1 MLSRRQSKFR
11 DVTVPLPLSP
21 NYPKPH
27 VGRFTCQPRCAGP
40 LPTLPT
46 TSPPHPFPQTT
57 PRSPNPTKL
66 TSSHRPQPDPLPDTT
81 PPRPHLLTIG
91 DIKNTSTPL
100 HVSGDVA
107 AASGARFFTQ
117 QDDGAAQDRS
127 IHDSARQRIQLISRR
142 QTLYPS

>member
-1 MLSRRQSKFR
+1 MS
-11 DVTVPLPLSP
+11 LSP
-21 NYPKPH
+21 YPFRPTIPNPTLVDLRANLVVLGPCPH
-27 VGRFTCQPRCAGP
+27 SPQPR
-40 LPTLPT
+40 
-46 TSPPHPFPQTT
+46 PPPFPQTT

-107 AASGARFFTQ
+107 AASGARFFYTTRRWGGPRPL
-117 QDDGAAQDRS
+117 DSRFGATTHTADLPTA
-127 IHDSARQRIQLISRR
+127 DLIPLIR
-142 QTLYPS
+142 